1 MYRYWCIGVLSIG
14 LFACSADEV
23 GRQDQIMDLG
33 VQDVDT
39 GVADANTAADS
50 SSTGQAKPC
59 LSQRISANEE
69 EILIQCGDAKATL
82 RPQISAS
89 GVWYSADECAYQP
102 PSFTCR
108 YGEMGSLTFNID
120 GNIFRPMFT
129 ASTALSLDGIRMVAD
144 CQVRGSHAWLSNGF
158 QSWSQSGVVQV
169 QPEVA
174 ESTIYQATRA
184 RSEIEVIRDG
194 TGNAWWHTFVAAET
208 SVVYGALSADVLK
221 TWFTVTGDENS
232 VQIIAHSQ
240 GIDESIQ
247 LTAGEIIDLESLYFE
262 LVDEINDGLE
272 RYGRALPSRAETS
285 AQPELGWNSWYELW
299 DTVDEAAIRDNA
311 ALARQY
317 LTERLPAN
325 QRRLRLVIDD
335 GWQNGWGNW
344 TANDKFPSGLET
356 LATDLKEMGF
366 ETGIWLAPLLVDED
380 ESLVAE
386 HPDWFVPETTYV
398 HLEHGAMKVLDV
410 THPDAARHLKET
422 IARIVGSGFDL
433 LKIDFLFVGTFEGQ
447 RYAEVT
453 AMQAYRRAL
462 ELIREAAGPDTVL
475 LSVGSPPIAGFD
487 LIDSWRVGPDVAVG
501 AFDAS
506 WFFVPNVGRT
516 IAARWPYC
524 LNTLCDGDPPVLRK
538 LERNEV
544 ETSIWAAAFAGGALF
559 LSDDLR
565 QLEPARVDWLE
576 SGALE
581 LALSGQPAIPDPVP
595 ADVPYSLTSALADQ
609 LSMASRHAVPS
620 RWRLPD
626 GRTISVNWTDN
637 AVMTSDG
644 VLEPRS
650 VSGIAPAAEN
660 R

>member
-1 MYRYWCIGVLSIG
+1 MYRSWCIWVLATG
-14 LFACSADEV
+14 LLACSADEV
-23 GRQDQIMDLG
+23 GRQSPIIDLG
-33 VQDVDT
+33 IQNVDT
-39 GVADANTAADS
+39 GVADAYDATDS
-50 SSTGQAKPC
+50 SLTGGAKPC
-59 LSQRISANEE
+59 VSQRISANEN
-69 EILIQCGDAKATL
+69 EILIQCGDAKAML

-89 GVWYSADECAYQP
+89 GVWHSADECAYQSA
-102 PSFTCR
+102 SFTCR
-108 YGEMGSLTFNID
+108 YGDMGSLKIDID
-120 GNIFRPMFT
+120 GNIFRPVFI
-129 ASTALSLDGIRMVAD
+129 ASTALSLDGIRLVAD
-144 CQVRGSHAWLSNGF
+144 CEVRGSYAWLSNGF
-158 QSWSQSGVVQV
+158 QSWSQSGVVQI
-169 QPEVA
+169 QEQVA
-174 ESTIYQATRA
+174 ASTVYQATRA

-208 SVVYGALSADVLK
+208 SIVYGALSADVLK
-221 TWFTVTGDENS
+221 TWFTVTGDDDS
-232 VQIIAHSQ
+232 VQIVPHSQ
-240 GIDESIQ
+240 GIDESMA
-247 LTAGEIIDLESLYFE
+247 LNTGDSIDLEALYFE
-262 LVDEINDGLE
+262 LVDDINAGLE
-272 RYGRALPSRAETS
+272 RYGRALPSRTDTR

-317 LTERLPAN
+317 LTARLPAN
-325 QRRLRLVIDD
+325 LPRLRLVIDD
-335 GWQNGWGNW
+335 GWQKGWGNW

-356 LATDLKEMGF
+356 LATDLKGMGF

-380 ESLVAE
+380 ELLVAE
-386 HPDWFVPETTYV
+386 HPDWFVPDTTYV

-410 THPDAARHLKET
+410 THPDAAQHLRET
-422 IARIVGSGFDL
+422 VARLVSAGFDL

-447 RYAEVT
+447 RYAQVT

-462 ELIREAAGPDTVL
+462 ELIRDAAGPDTVL
-475 LSVGSPPIAGFD
+475 LGVGSPPIAGFD

-524 LNTLCDGDPPVLRK
+524 LNTLCDGDPPVLRT

-544 ETSIWAAAFAGGALF
+544 ETSIWAAAFAGGAMF

-565 QLEPARVDWLE
+565 HLEPTRVDWLE
-576 SGALE
+576 SQALE

-595 ADVPYSLTSALADQ
+595 DEIPYALTSALADQ
-609 LSMASRHAVPS
+609 LSMESRHAVPT

-637 AVMTSDG
+637 SMMTSDG
-644 VLEPRS
+644 MLGPRS
-650 VSGIAPAAEN
+650 VSEITPSTEN
-660 R
+660 